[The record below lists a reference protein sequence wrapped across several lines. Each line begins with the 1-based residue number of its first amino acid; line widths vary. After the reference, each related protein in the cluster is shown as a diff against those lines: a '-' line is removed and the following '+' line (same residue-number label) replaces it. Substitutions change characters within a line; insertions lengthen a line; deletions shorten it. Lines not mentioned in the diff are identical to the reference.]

1 MRSRKEQRE
10 SERQEKAYH
19 FSVFLMYMMAMVIR
33 INQVFGM
40 TMLGEKLVDIVIM
53 LLDLACLV
61 LAFSERKTLEQA
73 ILKISISTALAE
85 FLLFV
90 ALHFETATSTGMA
103 VRLILPCMLLYR
115 LNSLNWI
122 GRKTT

>member
-1 MRSRKEQRE
+1 MRSRKERRE
-10 SERQEKAYH
+10 SEKQEMAYH

-33 INQVFGM
+33 INQVFEL
-40 TMLGEKLVDIVIM
+40 TMFGEKLVDIAIV

-61 LAFSERKTLEQA
+61 LAFSGKKVLEQA
-73 ILKISISTALAE
+73 ILRIVISTALAE

-90 ALHFETATSTGMA
+90 TLHFEIATSTGMA
-103 VRLILPCMLLYR
+103 VRLILPCMFLYR

>member
-61 LAFSERKTLEQA
+61 LAFSERKALEQA

-85 FLLFV
+85 FLLFMT
-90 ALHFETATSTGMA
+90 LHFETVTSTEMA

-122 GRKTT
+122 GRRAA

>member
-1 MRSRKEQRE
+1 MRSRKERRE
-10 SERQEKAYH
+10 SEKQEKAYH
-19 FSVFLMYMMAMVIR
+19 FSVFLMYMMAMVIQ

-61 LAFSERKTLEQA
+61 LAFSEKKALEQA
-73 ILKISISTALAE
+73 ILKIVISTALAE

-90 ALHFETATSTGMA
+90 TLHFETATSTGMA
-103 VRLILPCMLLYR
+103 VRLILPCVFLYR

>member
-1 MRSRKEQRE
+1 MKSRKERRL
-10 SERQEKAYH
+10 SKKQEKAYH
-19 FSVFLMYMMAMVIR
+19 FSIFMMYMMAIVIR
-33 INQVFGM
+33 INQVFIP
-40 TMLGEKLVDIVIM
+40 TMFGEKIIDVVIM

-61 LAFSERKTLEQA
+61 LAFSEKKALEQA
-73 ILKISISTALAE
+73 VLKIIISTALAE

-90 ALHFETATSTGMA
+90 TLHFETATSTGMT
-103 VRLILPCMLLYR
+103 VRLILPCMFLYR

>member
-1 MRSRKEQRE
+1 MRSRKERRK
-10 SERQEKAYH
+10 SEKQEKAYH

-61 LAFSERKTLEQA
+61 LAFSEKKALEQA
-73 ILKISISTALAE
+73 VLKIVISTALAE

-90 ALHFETATSTGMA
+90 TLHFETATSTGMA
-103 VRLILPCMLLYR
+103 VRLILPCMFLYR

>member
-40 TMLGEKLVDIVIM
+40 TMLGEKLVDIVII

-61 LAFSERKTLEQA
+61 LAFSERKALEQA

-85 FLLFV
+85 FLLFM

-122 GRKTT
+122 GRKTA

>member
-1 MRSRKEQRE
+1 MRSRKERQQ
-10 SERQEKAYH
+10 SEKQEKAYH

-33 INQVFGM
+33 INQVFGT

-61 LAFSERKTLEQA
+61 LAFSGKKVLEQA
-73 ILKISISTALAE
+73 ILKIAISTALAE

-90 ALHFETATSTGMA
+90 TLHFETATSTGMA
-103 VRLILPCMLLYR
+103 VRLILPCMFLYR

-122 GRKTT
+122 GRKTI

>member
-1 MRSRKEQRE
+1 MKSRKERRL
-10 SERQEKAYH
+10 SKKQEKAYH
-19 FSVFLMYMMAMVIR
+19 FSIFMMYMMAIVIR
-33 INQVFGM
+33 INRVFIP
-40 TMLGEKLVDIVIM
+40 TMFGEKIIDVVIM

-61 LAFSERKTLEQA
+61 LAFSEKKALEQA
-73 ILKISISTALAE
+73 VLKTIISTALAE

-90 ALHFETATSTGMA
+90 TLHFETATSTGMA
-103 VRLILPCMLLYR
+103 VRLILPCMFLYR

>member
-1 MRSRKEQRE
+1 MRSRKERRE

-61 LAFSERKTLEQA
+61 LAFSERKALEQA

-103 VRLILPCMLLYR
+103 VRLILPCMFLYR

-122 GRKTT
+122 GRKTA

>member
-1 MRSRKEQRE
+1 MRSRKERRE
-10 SERQEKAYH
+10 SEKQEKAYH

-61 LAFSERKTLEQA
+61 LAFSGKKVLEQA
-73 ILKISISTALAE
+73 ILKITISTALAE
-85 FLLFV
+85 FLLFMT
-90 ALHFETATSTGMA
+90 LHFETVTSTGMA
-103 VRLILPCMLLYR
+103 IRLILPCMLLYR

-122 GRKTT
+122 GRKTI

>member
-1 MRSRKEQRE
+1 MRSRKERRE
-10 SERQEKAYH
+10 SEKQEKAYH
-19 FSVFLMYMMAMVIR
+19 FSVFLMYMMAMVIQ

-61 LAFSERKTLEQA
+61 LAFSEKKALEQA
-73 ILKISISTALAE
+73 ILKIVISTALAE

-90 ALHFETATSTGMA
+90 TLHFETATSTGMA
-103 VRLILPCMLLYR
+103 VRLILPCMFLYR

-122 GRKTT
+122 GRKTA

>member
-61 LAFSERKTLEQA
+61 LAFSERKALEQA

-103 VRLILPCMLLYR
+103 VRLILPCMFLYR

-122 GRKTT
+122 GRKTA

>member
-10 SERQEKAYH
+10 SEKQEKAYH

-61 LAFSERKTLEQA
+61 LAFSEKKALEQA
-73 ILKISISTALAE
+73 ILKIAISTAIAE
-85 FLLFV
+85 FLLFMT
-90 ALHFETATSTGMA
+90 LHFETVTSTGMA
-103 VRLILPCMLLYR
+103 IRLILPCMFLYR

>member
-1 MRSRKEQRE
+1 MRSRKERRQ
-10 SERQEKAYH
+10 SEKQEKAYH
-19 FSVFLMYMMAMVIR
+19 FSVFLMYMMAMVIQ

-61 LAFSERKTLEQA
+61 LAFSEKKVLEQA
-73 ILKISISTALAE
+73 ILKIAISTALAE
-85 FLLFV
+85 FLLFMT
-90 ALHFETATSTGMA
+90 LHFETATSTGMA
-103 VRLILPCMLLYR
+103 VRLILPCMFLYR

-122 GRKTT
+122 GRKTA

>member
-1 MRSRKEQRE
+1 MKSRKERRL
-10 SERQEKAYH
+10 SKKQEKAYH
-19 FSVFLMYMMAMVIR
+19 FSIFMMYMMAIVIR
-33 INQVFGM
+33 INQVFIP
-40 TMLGEKLVDIVIM
+40 TMFGEKIIDVVIM

-61 LAFSERKTLEQA
+61 LAFSEKKALEQA
-73 ILKISISTALAE
+73 VLKIIISTALAE

-90 ALHFETATSTGMA
+90 TLHFETATSIGMT
-103 VRLILPCMLLYR
+103 VRLILPCMFLYR

>member
-1 MRSRKEQRE
+1 MRSRKERRE
-10 SERQEKAYH
+10 SEKQEKAYH
-19 FSVFLMYMMAMVIR
+19 FSVFLMYMMAMVIQ

-53 LLDLACLV
+53 LLDLACIV
-61 LAFSERKTLEQA
+61 LAFSEKKALEQA
-73 ILKISISTALAE
+73 ILRIVISTALAE

-90 ALHFETATSTGMA
+90 TLHFETATSTGMA
-103 VRLILPCMLLYR
+103 VRLILPCMFLYR

>member
-1 MRSRKEQRE
+1 MKSRKERRL
-10 SERQEKAYH
+10 SKKQEKAYH
-19 FSVFLMYMMAMVIR
+19 FSIFMMYMMAIVIR
-33 INQVFGM
+33 INQVFIP
-40 TMLGEKLVDIVIM
+40 TMFGEKIIDVVIM

-61 LAFSERKTLEQA
+61 LAFSEKKALEQA
-73 ILKISISTALAE
+73 VLKTIISTALAE

-90 ALHFETATSTGMA
+90 TLHFETATSTGMA
-103 VRLILPCMLLYR
+103 VRLILPCMFLYR

>member
-1 MRSRKEQRE
+1 MRSRKERRE
-10 SERQEKAYH
+10 SEKQENAYH
-19 FSVFLMYMMAMVIR
+19 FSMFLMYMMAMVIR

-61 LAFSERKTLEQA
+61 LAFSGKKALEQA
-73 ILKISISTALAE
+73 ILKIVISTALAE

-90 ALHFETATSTGMA
+90 TLHFETATSTGMA
-103 VRLILPCMLLYR
+103 VRLILPCMFLYR

>member
-61 LAFSERKTLEQA
+61 LVFSEKKALEQA
-73 ILKISISTALAE
+73 ILRIVISTALAE
-85 FLLFV
+85 FLLFMT
-90 ALHFETATSTGMA
+90 LHFETATSTGMA
-103 VRLILPCMLLYR
+103 IRLILPCMFLYR

>member
-1 MRSRKEQRE
+1 MRSRKERRE
-10 SERQEKAYH
+10 SEKQEKAYH

-61 LAFSERKTLEQA
+61 LAFSGKKALEQA
-73 ILKISISTALAE
+73 ILKIAILTALAE
-85 FLLFV
+85 FLLFMT
-90 ALHFETATSTGMA
+90 LHFETVTSTGMA
-103 VRLILPCMLLYR
+103 IRLILPCMFLYR

-122 GRKTT
+122 GRKTA

>member
-1 MRSRKEQRE
+1 MRSRKERRL
-10 SERQEKAYH
+10 SEKQEKAYH

-61 LAFSERKTLEQA
+61 LAFSGKKVLEQA
-73 ILKISISTALAE
+73 ILKIAISTAIAE
-85 FLLFV
+85 FLLFMT
-90 ALHFETATSTGMA
+90 LHFETVTSTGMA
-103 VRLILPCMLLYR
+103 IRLILPCMFLYR

-122 GRKTT
+122 GRKTA

>member
-1 MRSRKEQRE
+1 MKSRKERRL
-10 SERQEKAYH
+10 SKKQEKAYH
-19 FSVFLMYMMAMVIR
+19 FSIFMMYMMAIVIR
-33 INQVFGM
+33 INQVFIP
-40 TMLGEKLVDIVIM
+40 TMFGEKIVDVVIM

-61 LAFSERKTLEQA
+61 LAFSEKKALEQA
-73 ILKISISTALAE
+73 VLKIIISTALAE

-90 ALHFETATSTGMA
+90 TLHSETATSTGMA
-103 VRLILPCMLLYR
+103 VRLILPCMFLYR

>member
-1 MRSRKEQRE
+1 MRSRKERRE
-10 SERQEKAYH
+10 SEKQEKAYH

-61 LAFSERKTLEQA
+61 LAFSGKKVLEQA
-73 ILKISISTALAE
+73 ILKIVISTALAE

-90 ALHFETATSTGMA
+90 TLHFETATSTGMA
-103 VRLILPCMLLYR
+103 VRLILPCMFLYR

>member
-33 INQVFGM
+33 INQVFVP
-40 TMLGEKLVDIVIM
+40 TIFGEKIVDVVIM

-61 LAFSERKTLEQA
+61 LAFSEKKALEQT
-73 ILKISISTALAE
+73 ILKIAISTALAE
-85 FLLFV
+85 FLLFMT
-90 ALHFETATSTGMA
+90 LHFETATSTGMA
-103 VRLILPCMLLYR
+103 VRLILPCMFLYR

>member
-1 MRSRKEQRE
+1 MRSRKERRE
-10 SERQEKAYH
+10 SEKQEKAYH
-19 FSVFLMYMMAMVIR
+19 FSVFLMYMMVMVIR

-61 LAFSERKTLEQA
+61 LAFSGKKVLEQA
-73 ILKISISTALAE
+73 ILKIVISTAIAE
-85 FLLFV
+85 FLLFMT
-90 ALHFETATSTGMA
+90 LHFETVTSTGMA
-103 VRLILPCMLLYR
+103 IRLILPCMLLYR

-122 GRKTT
+122 GRKTA

>member
-1 MRSRKEQRE
+1 MRSRKERRQ
-10 SERQEKAYH
+10 SEKQEKAYH
-19 FSVFLMYMMAMVIR
+19 FSVFLMYMVAMVIQ

-61 LAFSERKTLEQA
+61 LAFSEKKVLEQT
-73 ILKISISTALAE
+73 ILKIAISTALAE
-85 FLLFV
+85 FLLFMT
-90 ALHFETATSTGMA
+90 LHFETATSTGMA
-103 VRLILPCMLLYR
+103 VRLILPCMFLYR

-122 GRKTT
+122 GRKTA

>member
-1 MRSRKEQRE
+1 MRSRKERRE
-10 SERQEKAYH
+10 SEKQEKAYH

-61 LAFSERKTLEQA
+61 LAFSEKKALEQA
-73 ILKISISTALAE
+73 ILRIVISTALAE

-90 ALHFETATSTGMA
+90 TLHFETATSTGMA
-103 VRLILPCMLLYR
+103 VRLILPCMFLYR

>member
-19 FSVFLMYMMAMVIR
+19 FSVFLMYMIAMVIR

-40 TMLGEKLVDIVIM
+40 TMLGEKLVDVAIM

-61 LAFSERKTLEQA
+61 LAFSERKALEQA
-73 ILKISISTALAE
+73 VLKIVISTALAE
-85 FLLFV
+85 FLLFMT
-90 ALHFETATSTGMA
+90 LHFETATSTGMA
-103 VRLILPCMLLYR
+103 IRLILPCMFLYR

>member
-1 MRSRKEQRE
+1 MRSRKERRE
-10 SERQEKAYH
+10 SEKQEKAYH

-33 INQVFGM
+33 ISQVFGM

-61 LAFSERKTLEQA
+61 LAFSEKKALEQA
-73 ILKISISTALAE
+73 ILKIVISTAIAE

-90 ALHFETATSTGMA
+90 TLHFETATSTGMA
-103 VRLILPCMLLYR
+103 VRLILPCMFLYR

-122 GRKTT
+122 GRKTV

>member
-61 LAFSERKTLEQA
+61 LAFSEKKALEQA
-73 ILKISISTALAE
+73 ILKIAILTALTE

-90 ALHFETATSTGMA
+90 TLHFETATSTGMA

>member
-1 MRSRKEQRE
+1 MRSRKERRE
-10 SERQEKAYH
+10 SEKQEKAYH

-61 LAFSERKTLEQA
+61 LAFSGKKVLEQA
-73 ILKISISTALAE
+73 ILRIVISTALAE

-90 ALHFETATSTGMA
+90 TLHFETATSTGMA
-103 VRLILPCMLLYR
+103 VRLILPCMFLYR

-122 GRKTT
+122 GRKAA

>member
-1 MRSRKEQRE
+1 MRSRKERRQ
-10 SERQEKAYH
+10 SEKQEKAYH

-40 TMLGEKLVDIVIM
+40 TMLGEKLVDIVII

-61 LAFSERKTLEQA
+61 LAFSGKKVLEQA
-73 ILKISISTALAE
+73 ILKIAISTALAE
-85 FLLFV
+85 FLLFMT
-90 ALHFETATSTGMA
+90 LHFETVTSTGMA
-103 VRLILPCMLLYR
+103 IRLILPCMLLYR

-122 GRKTT
+122 GRKTI

>member
-1 MRSRKEQRE
+1 MRSRKERRE
-10 SERQEKAYH
+10 SEKQEKAYH

-40 TMLGEKLVDIVIM
+40 TMLGEKLVDIVIT

-61 LAFSERKTLEQA
+61 LAFSGKKALEQA
-73 ILKISISTALAE
+73 ILRIVISTALAE

-90 ALHFETATSTGMA
+90 TLHFETATSTGMA
-103 VRLILPCMLLYR
+103 VRLILPCMFLYR

>member
-1 MRSRKEQRE
+1 
-10 SERQEKAYH
+10 
-19 FSVFLMYMMAMVIR
+19 MMAMVIQ

-40 TMLGEKLVDIVIM
+40 MMFGEKLVDIVIM

-61 LAFSERKTLEQA
+61 LAFSEKKALEQA
-73 ILKISISTALAE
+73 ILKIVISTALVE

-90 ALHFETATSTGMA
+90 TLHFETATSTGIA
-103 VRLILPCMLLYR
+103 VRLILPCMFLYR

>member
-61 LAFSERKTLEQA
+61 LAFSERKALEQA

-122 GRKTT
+122 GRKTA

>member
-1 MRSRKEQRE
+1 MRSRKERRE
-10 SERQEKAYH
+10 SKKQEMAYH
-19 FSVFLMYMMAMVIR
+19 FSVFLMYMMAMVIQ

-61 LAFSERKTLEQA
+61 LAFSEKKVLEQTV
-73 ILKISISTALAE
+73 LKIAISTALAE
-85 FLLFV
+85 FLLFMT
-90 ALHFETATSTGMA
+90 LHFETVTSTGMA
-103 VRLILPCMLLYR
+103 IRLILPCMLLYR

-122 GRKTT
+122 GRKTA